1 MGKIQELSEQLA
13 NQIAAGEVVE
23 RPASVVKELLENA
36 IDAHSHKIEIFIEEA
51 GLKTIQIIDDGEGI
65 APDDMVNAFK
75 RHATSKIHS
84 RDDLF
89 RIRTLGFRG
98 EALPSIA
105 SVSKVVIESAQEN
118 AAEGSY
124 LELDGGKVVVEK
136 PGSLR
141 KGTNIKVSDLFYN
154 TPARLKYVKSLQT
167 ELANITDVVN
177 RLALSH
183 PDIAFSLAHDGH
195 QLTKTNGSGDLKQTI
210 AGIYGL
216 QNAKKMLAIQAENL
230 DFKISG
236 YVSLPELTRAG
247 RSYITTLIN
256 GRYIKNHGL
265 NKAITNGYG
274 SKLMIGRFPI
284 AVIEI
289 QTDPLLVD
297 VNVHPTKQEVRFS
310 KEEELFSLVSKAIND
325 KLREQVLI
333 PNVGANLDFKQKV
346 NPKEQVKPTQ
356 LNLDLSPAVEKKGGK
371 LQFDSQKNQFYLEP
385 TLDSGENKVTTSG
398 NVDNSVDN
406 LVDECGKRT
415 DDFDNLVK
423 NIENST
429 LASQEETLDEQI
441 FETENVD
448 NLIRELPESDPFEP
462 TESLHEDL
470 DAKQVYALLKQNET
484 PSDYEAFPYLEYF
497 GQMHGTY
504 LFAQSDRG
512 LYIIDQHAAQERIKY
527 EYYRE
532 KIGEVDEH
540 LQELLIPIV
549 LDYPNSDYLK
559 LKEKKDVLVSVGI
572 QLEDFGQNSFIVRAH
587 PTWYPKGQEETII
600 REMIDMV
607 LINGSVTVKD
617 FRAATAI
624 MMSCKRSIKAN
635 HHLSDIQ
642 ARTLLADLAKCE
654 NPYNCPHGR
663 PVLIHFTNK
672 DLEKMFKRIQDPH

>member
-1 MGKIQELSEQLA
+1 
-13 NQIAAGEVVE
+13 
-23 RPASVVKELLENA
+23 
-36 IDAHSHKIEIFIEEA
+36 
-51 GLKTIQIIDDGEGI
+51 
-65 APDDMVNAFK
+65 MVNAFK

-84 RDDLF
+84 RDVLF

-118 AAEGSY
+118 ATEGSY

-183 PDIAFSLAHDGH
+183 PDIAFSLVHDGH

-230 DFKISG
+230 DFKVSG

-297 VNVHPTKQEVRFS
+297 VNVHPTKQEVRLS

-371 LQFDSQKNQFYLEP
+371 LQFDSQNNQFYLEP
-385 TLDSGENKVTTSG
+385 TLDSGENKVTTSE

-423 NIENST
+423 NLENST
-429 LASQEETLDEQI
+429 LSSQEETLDEQI
-441 FETENVD
+441 FETKNVD
-448 NLIRELPESDPFEP
+448 NLVRELPESDPFEP

-470 DAKQVYALLKQNET
+470 DVKQVYALLKQNET
-484 PSDYEAFPYLEYF
+484 PSKQEAFPYLEYF